1 MSRMS
6 LDAADFYVAQRQLRW
21 LGHVARMDFTRLPR
35 RMLSAWVPRKRPTGA
50 PRLTY
55 GRSMVKAMDLFDLDP
70 SRWSELAADRVAWR
84 EMLHTGTAPAAFR
97 APPPAPVPM
106 PISHFL
112 VRPRR
117 AAAAATMS
125 AITDSLAILSLSDRS
140 GELRGGI

>member
-1 MSRMS
+1 
-6 LDAADFYVAQRQLRW
+6 
-21 LGHVARMDFTRLPR
+21 
-35 RMLSAWVPRKRPTGA
+35 
-50 PRLTY
+50 
-55 GRSMVKAMDLFDLDP
+55 MVKAMDLFDLDP
-70 SRWSELAADRVAWR
+70 LRWSELAADRVAWR

-125 AITDSLAILSLSDRS
+125 AITDSLATLSLSDRS
-140 GELRGGI
+140 GELRGGEFDRMYTHLHTFDSMIPTPEHEVIPVVFV